1 MGSDSSLEAEQLVGQ
16 ADALFD
22 VHDNVSRVIG
32 DLDLPIERF
41 RDEYGVWGNAGSAFD
56 FESMFRLFLYKEVG
70 GFSQQ
75 EVAKRVEQWPYLQS
89 RFGLDRPPTQQALS
103 HTKRRR
109 FSRRLRQFIQDVA
122 VGIHEVAQE
131 AGISSAELAIGDTN
145 PDPSEIRE
153 SRQPLHHYVD
163 NHAPDVIESLL
174 DSVIPAFDTGRA
186 ANAKHDDRTVW
197 EHQTLMSLMD
207 TAGTRA
213 AYRSFNKFRS
223 DALHHDTHT
232 RAVKKLGTPA
242 DYQYTFTDYSTTE
255 TNRTPVPDW
264 RSIATTIQDQFSGA
278 VEQMLEPIRD
288 GEMFTEP
295 VVAAIDV
302 TNVPYHVSPWKGEED
317 IEPSDERVWVNG
329 RSKVP
334 KPEYPEM
341 VNGGQEDGVYEF
353 QYATLTVVGRN
364 TPLVLAVEPVRHNSN
379 WEGDDG
385 DTSSWAEVVD
395 RLLEQASELVDI
407 QLVMADRAFDGHG
420 VFHVLDQKHDV
431 NYLIPKKTDSKRL
444 RADAEKVSE
453 DSELKSLVEQDA
465 SLYVQDDTAYLDVES
480 DETLGE
486 NGYSHDVTFMHVP
499 ADRKKWD
506 TSPER
511 EIPYALFVTN
521 RSDDISPMDALGF
534 TNRYSDRWDIEIEY
548 KMITPLVPSIAS
560 RDYRMRFF
568 SFVFSCLLYNMWRV
582 TDHSLKMVI
591 SEVWDDYG
599 RGKHERRSATL
610 LPLSDYL
617 ASSIVLL
624 FSGGFDPP
632 DVTV

>member
-1 MGSDSSLEAEQLVGQ
+1 MISESSVEPEQLVAQ
-16 ADALFD
+16 AEALFD
-22 VHDNVSRVIG
+22 VHDNVSRVIAN
-32 DLDLPIERF
+32 LDLPIGDF
-41 RDEYGVWGNAGSAFD
+41 RDEYGVWGDADSTFGFG
-56 FESMFRLFLYKEVG
+56 SMFRLFLYKEVA
-70 GFSQQ
+70 GFSQK
-75 EVAKRVEQWPYLQS
+75 EVTERVEKWPYLRS
-89 RFGLDRPPTQQALS
+89 RFELEQPPTQQTLS

-109 FSRRLRQFIQDVA
+109 FSLPLRQFIQDVA
-122 VGIHEVAQE
+122 VGIREVAQD
-131 AGISSAELAIGDTN
+131 AGISSTELASGDTN
-145 PDPSEIRE
+145 PDPSEIQE

-163 NHAPDVIESLL
+163 NHAPGVIESLL
-174 DSVIPAFDTGRA
+174 DSVIPALDTGRA
-186 ANAKHDDRTVW
+186 ANTKHDDRTVW
-197 EHQTLMSLMD
+197 EHQTVMSLMD
-207 TAGTRA
+207 TAGTRS

-232 RAVKKLGTPA
+232 RAVKKLGTPS
-242 DYQYTFTDYSTTE
+242 DYQYTFTDYSTTK

-264 RSIATTIQDQFSGA
+264 RSIATTIQQQFSGA
-278 VEQMLEPIRD
+278 VERMLDPIRD

-302 TNVPYHVSPWKGEED
+302 TNVPYHVSPWKGQDD

-329 RSKVP
+329 RPKVP

-407 QLVMADRAFDGHG
+407 HLVMADRAFDGHG
-420 VFHVLDQKHDV
+420 VFHILDQKHDV

-444 RADAEKVSE
+444 RADADKVYE
-453 DSELKSLVEQDA
+453 DDGLKSLVEQDA
-465 SLYVQDDTAYLDVES
+465 SLYINERTSYVDTDA
-480 DETLGE
+480 DENIGE

-506 TSPER
+506 VSPER
-511 EIPYALFVTN
+511 NIDYALFVTN

-534 TNRYSDRWDIEIEY
+534 TDRYSDRWDIEIEY

-560 RDYRMRFF
+560 KDYRMRFF

-582 TDHSLKMVI
+582 TDHSLKMLI
-591 SEVWDDYG
+591 SESKDDYG
-599 RGKHERRSATL
+599 RGKHERRLDTV

-617 ASSIVLL
+617 VSSITLL
-624 FSGGFDPP
+624 LSRGFDPP
-632 DVTV
+632 DIPA

>member
-1 MGSDSSLEAEQLVGQ
+1 VTQAE
-16 ADALFD
+16 ALFD
-22 VHDNVSRVIG
+22 VHDNVSRVIS
-32 DLDLPIERF
+32 DLDVPIDDF
-41 RDEYGVWGNAGSAFD
+41 HDEYGVWGDGDSVFD
-56 FESMFRLFLYKEVG
+56 FESMFRLFLYKEVA
-70 GFSQQ
+70 GFSQK
-75 EVAKRVEQWPYLQS
+75 EVAERVEQWPYLQS
-89 RFGLDRPPTQQALS
+89 RFELDSPPTQQALS

-109 FSRRLRQFIQDVA
+109 FSRPLRQFIQDVA
-122 VGIHEVAQE
+122 AGIRDVAHE
-131 AGISSAELAIGDTN
+131 AGISSTELAEGDTN
-145 PDPSEIRE
+145 PDPSEVRE

-163 NHAPDVIESLL
+163 NHAPGVIESLL
-174 DSVIPAFDTGRA
+174 DTVVPAFDTGRA
-186 ANAKHDDRTVW
+186 ANTKHDDRTVW

-232 RAVKKLGTPA
+232 RAVKKLGTPS

-255 TNRTPVPDW
+255 SNRTPVPDW
-264 RSIATTIQDQFSGA
+264 RSIATTVQQQFSDA
-278 VEQMLEPIRD
+278 VEGMLETVK
-288 GEMFTEP
+288 GSETFTEP

-302 TNVPYHVSPWKGEED
+302 TNVPYHVSPWKGDDD
-317 IEPSDERVWVNG
+317 IQPDDERVWVNG
-329 RSKVP
+329 RPRVP

-341 VNGGQEDGVYEF
+341 VNGGKEDSVYEF
-353 QYATLTVVGRN
+353 QYATLTIVGRN
-364 TPLVLAVEPVRHNSN
+364 APLVLAIEPVRHNSN

-385 DTSSWAEVVD
+385 DTSTWAEVVD
-395 RLLEQASELVDI
+395 RLLEQARELVDI
-407 QLVMADRAFDGHG
+407 QLVMADRAFDSHG

-444 RADAEKVSE
+444 RADAEKVRE

-465 SLYVQDDTAYLDVES
+465 SLYVQDDVAYVDVES
-480 DETLGE
+480 DERLRE

-521 RSDDISPMDALGF
+521 RSDEISPMDALGF

-582 TDHSLKMVI
+582 TDHSLKVLI
-591 SEVWDDYG
+591 SEADEHYG
-599 RGKHERRSATL
+599 RGKHEKRLDTV

-624 FSGGFDPP
+624 FGRGFDPP
-632 DVTV
+632 DAPA